1 MANLP
6 TVIQRTATEWSAS
19 NQFIPRNTLAVE
31 SDTGKS
37 KVGIG
42 LKWSDTPYSPDVAS
56 NQITSI
62 VSLTQAQYDALAV
75 KDANTLYVIT

>member
-1 MANLP
+1 MSNLP
-6 TVIQRTATEWSAS
+6 TIIQRTAADWATRD
-19 NQFIPRNTLAVE
+19 QHLPRNVLAVE

-37 KVGIG
+37 KVGVG
-42 LKWSDTPYSPDVAS
+42 LKWSDTPYSPDVVS